1 MDELGALAIE
11 ELPWDTEHFG
21 VRVGE
26 LRVGR
31 ASADEVRAVLEASAA
46 QFELVYVRNANTN
59 AMSQD
64 VLETFN
70 GEQTDTRAVFE
81 RSSLQLPKEG
91 NPPPA
96 GELRRAQPG
105 SNSSALRSLARQ
117 VAEHSR
123 FQNDTRF
130 PPSWVSTLYE
140 TWLARS
146 IEREHADEVLVWWL
160 DDEPVGL
167 YTIKVAGDCG
177 TLDLFAVDEG
187 QRGKGIGAALLRAGL
202 LWMQERGLSRASV
215 TTQLSNPVCK
225 LYRGFGYSLAETEDI
240 YHLWPNAEEPAP

>member
-1 MDELGALAIE
+1 MGEPGTLEIE

-26 LRVGR
+26 LYVGR
-31 ASADEVRAVLEASAA
+31 ACADEVRATLDATAH
-46 QFELVYVRNANTN
+46 QFELIYVRNANTD

-64 VLETFN
+64 VLQAFN

-81 RSSLQLPKEG
+81 RSSLELPKETT
-91 NPPPA
+91 PAPA
-96 GELRRAQPG
+96 GGLRRAEPG
-105 SNSSALRSLARQ
+105 TNSSALRSLGRQ

-123 FQNDTRF
+123 FQNDSRM
-130 PPSWVSTLYE
+130 PPAWTSILYE
-140 TWLARS
+140 TWLASS

-177 TLDLFAVDEG
+177 TLDLFAVD
-187 QRGKGIGAALLRAGL
+187 QAHRGKGIGAALTQAGL

-215 TTQLSNPVCK
+215 TTQLNNPVCK

-240 YHLWPNAEEPAP
+240 YHLWPNAEESAS